1 MAISAQKSQNAVT
14 KENSLKKSEQPA
26 TGFSDQRPDFKAQ
39 ADLKQ
44 LAASTDKGSES
55 LKSIQRMADT
65 SVLSFGKGTV
75 QRAEKTP
82 TYSGSTK
89 AENVNLQLDAGDHVK
104 KGSKPSQDS
113 AGYDNLRKIGLSA
126 SGNSNPRK
134 WVRFHA
140 LNEHS
145 GGPGVTKNLTS
156 TTATANHHSDWNTF
170 ESALK
175 AAVPD
180 NGGTTSAKVDFNVDV
195 AYPGS
200 SASTWIKDADASKTQ
215 STDAADYPSG
225 VAGRLDVGGTVTT
238 VALDASKG
246 TYGPEIFKKVPEWTR
261 VDPSSGNKFAS
272 VSDWDT

>member
-1 MAISAQKSQNAVT
+1 MAISAQKSQDAVK
-14 KENSLKKSEQPA
+14 KEGSLKKGEQPA

-39 ADLKQ
+39 TDLKQ
-44 LAASTDKGSES
+44 LANTSKNLES
-55 LKSIQRMADT
+55 LKTIQRMADT
-65 SVLSFGKGTV
+65 RILSFGQGIV
-75 QRAEKTP
+75 QRAEKSP
-82 TYSGSTK
+82 TYTGSSK

-104 KGSKPSQDS
+104 KGSAPYQDS
-113 AGYDNLRKIGLSA
+113 AGYDDLRKIGLSA
-126 SGNSNPRK
+126 SGNSNPHK

-145 GGPGVTKNLTS
+145 GGPGASKNLTS
-156 TTATANHHSDWNTF
+156 TTAMANHHSDWNTF

-180 NGGTTSAKVDFNVDV
+180 SGTATSAKVGFNVDI

-200 SASTWIKDADASKTQ
+200 NASTWIKDSDSSTQ
-215 STDAADYPSG
+215 NTDAANYPNGVSG
-225 VAGRLDVGGTVTT
+225 SLDVGGTVST

-246 TYGPEIFKKVPEWTR
+246 TYGPENFKKVPGWTR
-261 VDPSSGNKFAS
+261 VDPSSGSKFAS